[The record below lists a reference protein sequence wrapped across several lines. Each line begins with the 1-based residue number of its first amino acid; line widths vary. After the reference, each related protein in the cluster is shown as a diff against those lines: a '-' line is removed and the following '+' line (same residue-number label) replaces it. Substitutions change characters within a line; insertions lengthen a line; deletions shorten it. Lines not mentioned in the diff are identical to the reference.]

1 MLFKKKKEELSDQFA
16 VYQERGAPR
25 WGTPKQ
31 AIHAG
36 ISIEGFEG
44 EGQVGNISVTGCS
57 LQSVN
62 YVSITPDKI
71 YKARIIP
78 EADDNMEPFDLILKL
93 NWTKSSETLFQAGF
107 SLENSQGNSQLNR
120 YVELLKAR
128 GIQPDYGN
136 IDESRRTEH

>member
-1 MLFKKKKEELSDQFA
+1 MFFKKNKEELSDQFA

-31 AIHAG
+31 ALHAG

-44 EGQVGNISVTGCS
+44 EGQVGNISVTGCCMH
-57 LQSVN
+57 SVN
-62 YVSITPDKI
+62 FVSITPDQV
-71 YKARIIP
+71 YKTKIIP
-78 EADDNMEPFDLILKL
+78 AADENMEPFDLNLKL

-107 SLENSQGNSQLNR
+107 SLEERQGNSQLNR

-136 IDESRRTEH
+136 IDDSRRK

>member
-1 MLFKKKKEELSDQFA
+1 MFFKKNKEELSDQFA

-25 WGTPKQ
+25 WGNPNQSLHT
-31 AIHAG
+31 G

-44 EGQVGNISVTGCS
+44 EGQVGNISVTGCCM
-57 LQSVN
+57 QSITF
-62 YVSITPDKI
+62 VSITPDQI

-78 EADDNMEPFDLILKL
+78 TADENMEPFDLILKL

-107 SLENSQGNSQLNR
+107 SLEDSRGNSQLNR

-136 IDESRRTEH
+136 IDDSRRK